1 MTKDKKFTKR
11 FIILLIF
18 IVVFSII
25 SIQILNHAYYSY
37 SRPNLIVSNAY
48 ETARGAR
55 FDIDVFLKQTD
66 DLAAGFIE
74 LEFDNEVLSVMDD
87 LKYSSFLDR
96 FLLSSNVII
105 EEGKIKIA
113 FANGVGSNISG
124 KLFSI
129 PFRLNVRN
137 GKSDIRVTNLELL
150 DSDGKNIRVR
160 KHDGFIGA
168 FNGIDLGKVEGV
180 SKDQK
185 WNIRFNYPL
194 YFKSVNEQTVK
205 LLRYD
210 SGEMIDTDVVLLEEN
225 IIQIEPKK
233 DYESGI
239 YQIIVTRRVM
249 SERGRFLTKPVRL
262 RFRVN

>member
-1 MTKDKKFTKR
+1 MTKDKIFL
-11 FIILLIF
+11 IVSIL

-25 SIQILNHAYYSY
+25 SIQLFNNAYNTY

-48 ETARGAR
+48 ETSRGAI
-55 FDIDVFLKQTD
+55 FNIDVFLKQTD
-66 DLAAGFIE
+66 DLAGGFIE
-74 LEFDNEVLSVMDD
+74 LEFDNEVVSVMDEIR
-87 LKYSSFLDR
+87 YSSFLDG
-96 FLLSSNVII
+96 FLLSSNVIK

-113 FANGVGSNISG
+113 FVSGVGSDISG

-137 GKSDIRVTNLELL
+137 GKSNIKITNLELL
-150 DSDGKNIRVR
+150 DSEGKNIEVR
-160 KHDGFIGA
+160 IHDGFVGE
-168 FNGIDLGKVEGV
+168 FNGIDLGKVEDV

-194 YFKSVNEQTVK
+194 DVKSVNEQTVK

-210 SGEMIDTDVVLLEEN
+210 SGEIIDTDVVLIEDN

-233 DYESGI
+233 DYEPDI
-239 YQIIVTRRVM
+239 YKIIVTRRVM
-249 SERGRFLTKPVRL
+249 SERGIFSNNPVRL

>member
-1 MTKDKKFTKR
+1 MTKDKR
-11 FIILLIF
+11 FLIVPILILIF
-18 IVVFSII
+18 VFSVI
-25 SIQILNHAYYSY
+25 SIQLFNHAYNSY

-48 ETARGAR
+48 ETSRGAR

-66 DLAAGFIE
+66 DLAGGFIE
-74 LEFDNEVLSVMDD
+74 LEFDNEVLSVMDEIR
-87 LKYSSFLDR
+87 YSSFLDE
-96 FLLSSNVII
+96 FLLSSNVIK

-113 FANGVGSNISG
+113 FVSGVGSDISG

-137 GKSDIRVTNLELL
+137 GKSDIKVTNLELL
-150 DSDGKNIRVR
+150 DSEGKNLRVR
-160 KHDGFIGA
+160 KHDGFVGA
-168 FNGIDLGKVEGV
+168 FNGIDLGKVEDV

-194 YFKSVNEQTVK
+194 KFKSVNEQTVK

-210 SGEMIDTDVVLLEEN
+210 SGEIIDTDVLLLEDD

-233 DYESGI
+233 DYDPGI

-249 SERGRFLTKPVRL
+249 SEMGRFSTNPVRL